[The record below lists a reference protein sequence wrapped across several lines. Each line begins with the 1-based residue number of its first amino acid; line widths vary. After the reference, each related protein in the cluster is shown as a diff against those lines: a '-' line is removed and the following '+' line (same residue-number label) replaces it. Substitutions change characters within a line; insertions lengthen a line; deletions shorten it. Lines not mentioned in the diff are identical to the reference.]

1 MAMILLVDDNK
12 QSRYMLEVLLK
23 AQGYEV
29 ALADQGAEALAL
41 AEKHPPDLIITDILM
56 PVMDGFSL
64 CRKWK
69 ADDRLKH
76 IPFIFYTATYTEPQD
91 ERFALS
97 LGAERFIVKPQQPE
111 VLTQV
116 VRDLLQDFQ
125 KGTLVSAGKP
135 LGEEMEFFRRHNE
148 VLFSKLEQKMIEL
161 ENANRRLEHIVD
173 ERRRAEEALQK
184 EKAFS
189 DLIIDSLPGVFY
201 ICNEQG
207 RLVRWNNNEKEVTG
221 YSIDELM
228 QMNVLQLFQGD
239 RDLIASKMREVFET
253 GRAYV
258 EASIVTKGGTSIPF
272 MLTGLRMVTDGK
284 KFIVGVGIDISE
296 RKHLEEQLRQAHKM
310 EAVGLLAGGVAHDFN
325 NILTA
330 IIGYGN
336 LAKMKTPADN
346 PVSDYIDQV
355 LLSSE
360 RAAVLTNSLLAFS
373 RKQIINP
380 VPMNINEII
389 VRIGKLLTRLIGEDI
404 ELKMVL
410 EGSDSII
417 LADVSQIEQV
427 LMNLS
432 TNARDAMA
440 IGGTLTIKT
449 AQINLDREF
458 INTHGY
464 GKEGKYVL
472 LSMTDTG
479 IGMDETTQTR
489 IFEPFFTTKAMGKG
503 TGLGLSMVYGIVKQH
518 EGFITVTS
526 EPGIGT
532 TFHIYLPLL
541 QSPVRDVEIQEP
553 LEARKGTE
561 TVLLAE
567 DDDSVRNLIITLLTE
582 AGYTVI
588 SSSDGEQAVEAF
600 LKNKDRIRLLI
611 LDLIMPKKNGKEVFE
626 AMRKIRP
633 DIKVLFM
640 SGYAADIFEKRDI
653 PEEGLNL
660 LLKPISPTLFLNRVR
675 DTLDS

>member
-1 MAMILLVDDNK
+1 
-12 QSRYMLEVLLK
+12 MLEVLLK

-76 IPFIFYTATYTEPQD
+76 IPFIFYTATYTDPQD

-125 KGTLVSAGKP
+125 KGSLVTAAEKP

-148 VLFSKLEQKMIEL
+148 VLFSKLEQKMSEL

-184 EKAFS
+184 EKAFT

-201 ICNEQG
+201 ICDEQG

-239 RDLIASKMREVFET
+239 RDLVANKIREVFET

-258 EASIVTKGGTSIPF
+258 EASVVTKGGTSIPF
-272 MLTGLRMVTDGK
+272 LLTGLRMVTDGK

-336 LAKMKTPADN
+336 LAKMKTPADS

-410 EGSDSII
+410 EGSASII

-449 AQINLDREF
+449 EQINLDREF

-518 EGFITVTS
+518 EGFITVAS

-532 TFHIYLPLL
+532 TFNIYLPLL
-541 QSPVRDVEIQEP
+541 QSPVRDVEIPEP
-553 LEARKGTE
+553 LEARRGTE

-600 LKNKDRIRLLI
+600 LKNKDRIHLLI